1 MDEELTE
8 PLKYAEQL
16 PVAQIIHQ
24 VCFQFILFKETSFL
38 ISEK

>member
-1 MDEELTE
+1 MDEELME

-24 VCFQFILFKETSFL
+24 VCFPFYAFERNKSFNL
-38 ISEK
+38 